1 VGVEEVRTEGE
12 TEMGQGVPVNTP
24 PDNSDAKVAREG
36 TDVVEHA
43 GETSM
48 VGGEAVGET
57 SERDAVG
64 EVQGEADEETNKEGD
79 KTKEGKLAKVG
90 EKRGH
95 ETQQMGVSM
104 EQLAAEDDAGKEAKK
119 AKVGEGEEAHHE
131 GKKKRGRPAKAKAA
145 KTKPASTEGK
155 KRPVGRPRKAT
166 IATAKGEVIMEESG
180 DPAHHTRSKDTVS
193 A

>member
-1 VGVEEVRTEGE
+1 MGVEEVRTEGE

-24 PDNSDAKVAREG
+24 PDNPDAEVARQV
-36 TDVVEHA
+36 TDAVEQT
-43 GETSM
+43 GEPSM

-64 EVQGEADEETNKEGD
+64 EVQGEANEERNEEGD
-79 KTKEGKLAKVG
+79 KTKEGKPTKVG
-90 EKRGH
+90 EKRGR
-95 ETQQMGVSM
+95 ETQQMGVTM
-104 EQLAAEDDAGKEAKK
+104 EQLVAEDEGGKEAKK

-145 KTKPASTEGK
+145 KTKPAPTEGK

-166 IATAKGEVIMEESG
+166 IATTKGEVTMEESG
-180 DPAHHTRSKDTVS
+180 DPAHHTRSKDTIS